1 MVGSHLVDF
10 LLENTDWT
18 IHGLCR
24 WNDDFSNLN
33 HIIPRINTGDRISLV
48 YGDLNDYPSL
58 QRAVDISKPDYVF
71 HLAAD
76 FERSTETYN
85 FWDSNFKNNVLA
97 SHNLMQQ
104 VTKYDSLKKIIF

>member
-1 MVGSHLVDF
+1 MTKRCFITGITGMVGSHLVDF

-58 QRAVDISKPDYVF
+58 QEQWIS
-71 HLAAD
+71 
-76 FERSTETYN
+76 
-85 FWDSNFKNNVLA
+85 A
-97 SHNLMQQ
+97 SLIMFF
-104 VTKYDSLKKIIF
+104 T